1 LFFGRHD
8 TILARIEGEPM
19 LSLRNIVSILLVS
32 FLFAS
37 AAFAQ
42 KRDTH
47 FPTDDEVRLMLT
59 QAERAVNE
67 YKPLL
72 DRWEKTLGK
81 EGAEAVAK
89 DRETLRGIDVGITGF
104 RKNPQAFN
112 GVLGFA
118 FFEWLDDACRNALLS
133 SLGASNTAAVEL
145 MDGDTEKAR
154 SNMELA
160 KDFSNLSTVFYTV
173 SENAGALYTRFV
185 EDEEQLAK
193 EAVGAATECGDIL
206 KKSKKSVSTP

>member
-1 LFFGRHD
+1 MRD

-19 LSLRNIVSILLVS
+19 LSFRHTVSILVVCLSLTSV
-32 FLFAS
+32 AY
-37 AAFAQ
+37 AQ

-47 FPTDDEVRLMLT
+47 FPTDDEIRLVLT

-89 DRETLRGIDVGITGF
+89 DRETLRGIDAGIIGF

-112 GVLGFA
+112 SVLGFA
-118 FFEWLDDACRNALLS
+118 FFEWFT
-133 SLGASNTAAVEL
+133 GEIF
-145 MDGDTEKAR
+145 G
-154 SNMELA
+154 
-160 KDFSNLSTVFYTV
+160 
-173 SENAGALYTRFV
+173 
-185 EDEEQLAK
+185 
-193 EAVGAATECGDIL
+193 
-206 KKSKKSVSTP
+206 